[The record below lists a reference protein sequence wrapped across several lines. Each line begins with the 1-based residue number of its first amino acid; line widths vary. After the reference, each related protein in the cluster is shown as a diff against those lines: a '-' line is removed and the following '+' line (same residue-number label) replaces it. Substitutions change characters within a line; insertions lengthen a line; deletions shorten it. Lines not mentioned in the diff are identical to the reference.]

1 MLVHSLLAL
10 PARYQPWRRHH
21 ARLILRELVPRAPQP
36 PADPIEHL
44 RRAVDWL
51 GLAQD
56 VRNDKPDAGGV
67 SAGWGFERGWLPSY
81 PETSGYIIETF
92 IAASD
97 VLDRP
102 DLSAR
107 ANRIIDWELSLQ
119 GADGSFPGHFGE
131 AGSHPVIFNTG
142 QIMAGMLAGSLQLG
156 RPECLEA
163 AVRAGHWM
171 ARQQDPDGC
180 WRKFEHN
187 AVPHTYNTRATWA
200 LLATAIASGDPVLE
214 AAAVRNLDW
223 ALTQQRESGW
233 FANNAFSTGRSP
245 FTHTIAYAIR
255 GFLECGVLL
264 AREDYLNAALKAAT
278 ALARVQRDDGW
289 LASTYN
295 ERWMPTAT
303 YCCLTGVAQMSI
315 DWQRLAQETGRS
327 DLLDPA
333 RRALAF
339 VKRYQHLDDTDPAV
353 RGAIA
358 GSAPIWGA
366 YERFLFPNW
375 AAKFFADAVM
385 MDLAD
390 VRVPPPLAS
399 NAQAS
404 GIRVNV

>member
-1 MLVHSLLAL
+1 MPVHSLLAL
-10 PARYQPWRRHH
+10 PARYKPWRRQH
-21 ARLILRELVPRAPQP
+21 ARLVMRELMPRAPQRQV
-36 PADPIEHL
+36 DPLEHL
-44 RRAVDWL
+44 RRAIDWL

-56 VRNDKPDAGGV
+56 VRNDKLDAGGV

-92 IAASD
+92 IAASR
-97 VLDRP
+97 VLNRL

-119 GADGSFPGHFGE
+119 GADGAFPGHFGE

-171 ARQQDPDGC
+171 ARHQDADGC

-200 LLATAIASGDPVLE
+200 LLATALAAGDVVLE
-214 AAAVRNLDW
+214 EAAVRNLDW

-233 FANNAFSTGRSP
+233 FANNAFITGRSP

-264 AREDYLNAALKAAT
+264 AREDYLNSALTAAT

-289 LASTYN
+289 LAGTYD
-295 ERWMPTAT
+295 EHWMPTAK

-315 DWQRLAQETGRS
+315 DWRRLAQETAQT
-327 DLLDPA
+327 DLLDHA

-339 VKRYQHLDDTDPAV
+339 VKRSQYLDDTDPAV

-399 NAQAS
+399 NGQVS
-404 GIRVNV
+404 GVRANV

>member
-1 MLVHSLLAL
+1 M
-10 PARYQPWRRHH
+10 
-21 ARLILRELVPRAPQP
+21 RELMPRAPQP
-36 PADPIEHL
+36 PADPLEHL
-44 RRAVDWL
+44 RRAIDWL

-92 IAASD
+92 IAASR
-97 VLDRP
+97 VLNRP

-119 GADGSFPGHFGE
+119 GADGAFPGHFGE

-171 ARQQDPDGC
+171 ARHQDPDGC

-200 LLATAIASGDPVLE
+200 LLATALAVGDAVLE
-214 AAAVRNLDW
+214 EAAVRNLDW
-223 ALTQQRESGW
+223 ARTQQRESGW
-233 FANNAFSTGRSP
+233 FANNAFITGRSP

-264 AREDYLNAALKAAT
+264 AREDYLNAALTAAT
-278 ALARVQRDDGW
+278 ALARAQRYDGW
-289 LASTYN
+289 LAGTYD
-295 ERWMPTAT
+295 ERWMPTAK

-315 DWQRLAQETGRS
+315 DWRRLAQETGQT
-327 DLLDPA
+327 DLLDHA

-339 VKRYQHLDDTDPAV
+339 VKRSQYLDNTDPAV

-399 NAQAS
+399 NGQGS
-404 GIRVNV
+404 GVRANV